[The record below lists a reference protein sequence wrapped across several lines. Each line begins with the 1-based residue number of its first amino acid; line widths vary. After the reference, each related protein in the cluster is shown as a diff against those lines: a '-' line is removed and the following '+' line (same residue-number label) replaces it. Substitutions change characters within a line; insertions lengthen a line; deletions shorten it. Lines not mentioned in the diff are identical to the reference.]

1 MLVCL
6 KPIFVLFLLWKSLNA
21 FTLYGSSIAFLT
33 PHRLWRRT
41 ALCFRSL
48 KEPQPSNSFVRVNAN
63 PVDNDSGFV
72 DDDKSSSDL
81 ETALRKRLDEVIL
94 SPYGRNDVFNSYNE
108 DTSDV
113 KYIFIMSDSTGATA
127 TRAIRSLLQQFTVG
141 KEVSASDVRTQ
152 LFPRV
157 VTANDA
163 EKVVRLAAERRALV
177 VSTLA
182 NESLQTE
189 VGKMCAYAGLQNLDL
204 VGPTI
209 RGLSQF
215 LGQAPLG
222 LGREELRKPLD
233 AAYFQR
239 IQAVEFTMRQ
249 DDGALPVNLHNA
261 DVVLVAPSRCGKTP
275 LAMYLAQEYNLKVAN
290 VPLVVGIPPP
300 PQLLS
305 LDPTKVVGL
314 LCHPALLRQIR
325 LTRIDKAVTPSSD
338 VGKKS
343 PLQES
348 MREMSGGADYASA
361 KYVMADLKSAV
372 ELYEKMGW
380 ANIDVSNRAVE
391 DTASR
396 VLQALDERN
405 TSD

>member
-1 MLVCL
+1 MLTSV
-6 KPIFVLFLLWKSLNA
+6 KSLLISCLFWRSFRAFGLNHDGGSLLKSRSWRNNA
-21 FTLYGSSIAFLT
+21 LYNRVLGEPHLFKSYVRMQANSAGTDVGSVDGD
-33 PHRLWRRT
+33 
-41 ALCFRSL
+41 
-48 KEPQPSNSFVRVNAN
+48 NS
-63 PVDNDSGFV
+63 SG
-72 DDDKSSSDL
+72 DL
-81 ETALRKRLDEVIL
+81 ETALRKRLDEVIM
-94 SPYGRNDVFNSYNE
+94 SPYSRNNVFNSDNE
-108 DTSDV
+108 DTSEV

-141 KEVSASDVRTQ
+141 TEVSASDVRTQ

-157 VTANDA
+157 VTAADA

-182 NESLQTE
+182 NESLQAE

-215 LGQAPLG
+215 LGQTPLG

-249 DDGALPVNLHNA
+249 DDGALPVNLEQA

-300 PQLLS
+300 PQLLNM
-305 LDPTKVVGL
+305 DPKKVVGL

-325 LTRIDKAVTPSSD
+325 LTRIEKAVTSNCTAD
-338 VGKKS
+338 KS
-343 PLQES
+343 TPLQQS

-372 ELYEKMGW
+372 DLYKNMGW

-396 VLQALDERN
+396 VLQELDDKD